1 MRIKASILL
10 AIVLL
15 FSACQPKDGLT
26 LSGLNKKNFQTEVD
40 GKSTELVVITNK
52 QGLEACITNYGAR
65 LVSLMVPDKKGNWED
80 VVTGFPTIDEY
91 LSQDDTS
98 DVF

>member
-26 LSGLNKKNFQTEVD
+26 LSGLDKKNFQTEVD

-52 QGLEACITNYGAR
+52 QGLEACITN
-65 LVSLMVPDKKGNWED
+65 
-80 VVTGFPTIDEY
+80 
-91 LSQDDTS
+91 
-98 DVF
+98 